1 MRRTLVPAPSHRK
14 DWTPG
19 EFDLCLPSLSQ
30 KHLLPSEDSMVLGP
44 KLAEGQLFLCPLTP
58 RVKVKP
64 ICQQIEKKNFSLS
77 LILGR
82 R

>member
-1 MRRTLVPAPSHRK
+1 
-14 DWTPG
+14 
-19 EFDLCLPSLSQ
+19 
-30 KHLLPSEDSMVLGP
+30 MVLGP